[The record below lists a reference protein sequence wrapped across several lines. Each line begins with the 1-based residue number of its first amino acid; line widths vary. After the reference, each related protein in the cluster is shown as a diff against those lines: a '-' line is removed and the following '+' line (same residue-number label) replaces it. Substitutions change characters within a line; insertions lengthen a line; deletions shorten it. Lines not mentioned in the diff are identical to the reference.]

1 MGAVEKRRDSSHE
14 ADNEVERYMEM
25 IEKFNRYNSDRIV
38 DQCIRNIKL
47 YTAARPKTKRAER
60 ITDARLKAMSLL
72 LDKHRQLKLF

>member
-1 MGAVEKRRDSSHE
+1 MEKRRESSHE
-14 ADNEVERYMEM
+14 ADNEVGRYMEL

-47 YTAARPKTKRAER
+47 YAAARPKTKRAER
-60 ITDARLKAMSLL
+60 ITNARLNAMTLL